1 MKLASIVLLSI
12 ALLSA
17 CQQEPK
23 NFEPTEHLSQQ
34 NLDSLKRKILPYLA
48 KLPPRAT
55 HATKFSPTFDG
66 YYEGLMQQFQWR
78 GLWPNKDGSFFFLLD
93 RPAPSLYQKRV
104 AIAGKLSF
112 LPDGFEISSYEEAFW
127 TFKMTEE
134 KLKEKSTMLF
144 DRYVDG
150 QPLDAYLPMNS
161 EEEFI
166 EFPDALNRYDAS
178 ARQWRFGPETNVAK

>member
-1 MKLASIVLLSI
+1 MKLASVVLLSI

-34 NLDSLKRKILPYLA
+34 NLDSLKRRILPYLA

-55 HATKFSPTFDG
+55 NSSKFNPIFDG
-66 YYEGLMQQFQWR
+66 YYDGLMEQFQWR
-78 GLWPNKDGSFFFLLD
+78 ALWPNNDGSYFFLID
-93 RPAPSLYQKRV
+93 RPAPSLYQKRI

-127 TFKMTEE
+127 TFKMTEDE
-134 KLKEKSTMLF
+134 LSQKSMLLF
-144 DRYVDG
+144 DLYVDG
-150 QPLDAYLPMNS
+150 KPLDAYLPMNS

-166 EFPDALNRYDAS
+166 EFPDALNRYDAET
-178 ARQWRFGPETNVAK
+178 RQWRFGSEPIEAK